1 MKRVN
6 LQGAGSVLKA
16 RRATGGVLV
25 CVFQVLLVLFGC
37 APWTFAQSMMQS
49 SGPGTRLIMFG
60 GDQTVLDAREPRQDI
75 PCKVTP
81 EKPELGFD
89 LKFHTHFD
97 ISVPMAELHGG
108 EDILTMLFRVTPAAR
123 PDSPS
128 YFIQRITVP
137 KLDEQR
143 GGEAYLGGSFISGE
157 GEYQVDWLMRDRS
170 ERVCSSYWTSTA
182 VLSAKDRLVH
192 VAVAPGAVE
201 ATDPEPFREE
211 PPISRDPGNGV
222 NVKVLVNFAP
232 QRFLASSLQPI
243 DTAALVSIL
252 RNISREPRIGKFS
265 IVAFN
270 MQEQRIVYRQDQADR
285 IDFPALGSSLNKL
298 KLGTVDVAHLNQK
311 HSDTEFLTSL
321 ITTEMAKDHPDAVIF
336 AGPKVMTEEQVSVD
350 SLKAISNDVSF
361 PVFYMNYILN
371 PNANPWRDAIGN
383 VVKKLRGYEYTIS
396 RPHDLWNA
404 WTEIMSHIV
413 KSRVARVASLTPA
426 TR

>member
-1 MKRVN
+1 
-6 LQGAGSVLKA
+6 
-16 RRATGGVLV
+16 
-25 CVFQVLLVLFGC
+25 
-37 APWTFAQSMMQS
+37 
-49 SGPGTRLIMFG
+49 MFG
-60 GDQTVLDAREPRQDI
+60 GDETILDTKDPRQDI

-89 LKFHTHFD
+89 LKFHTHFE
-97 ISVPMAELHGG
+97 ISIPMQELRGG
-108 EDILTMLFRVTPAAR
+108 EDLLTMLFRVTPVLH
-123 PDSPS
+123 PDNPS
-128 YFIQRITVP
+128 YFIEKISVP
-137 KLDEQR
+137 KLDER
-143 GGEAYLGGSFISGE
+143 VGGDASLYGSFISGE

-170 ERVCSSYWTSTA
+170 ERVCSSYWSSDA
-182 VLSAKDRLVH
+182 VLGAKDRAVR
-192 VAVAPGAVE
+192 VALAPGAVE

-211 PPISRDPGNGV
+211 PPISRDLGNGV
-222 NVKVLVNFAP
+222 SVKVLINFAP

-270 MQEQRIVYRQDQADR
+270 MQEQKIVYRQDLADR
-285 IDFPALGSSLNKL
+285 IDFPALGGSLNKL
-298 KLGTVDVAHLNQK
+298 KLGTIHVSQLNQK
-311 HSDTEFLTSL
+311 HSDTEFLTQL

-336 AGPKVMTEEQVSVD
+336 AGPKVMTEEPVSLE
-350 SLKAISNDVSF
+350 SLKALTSEMNF

-404 WTEIMSHIV
+404 WSEIMSRIV
-413 KSRVARVASLTPA
+413 NSRVSRVASLSSA
-426 TR
+426 TK